1 MLFNSMNLV
10 IGGIAIVLLMVGL
23 AGQGLEMKR
32 IRESTIRD
40 EDLSSTNIFFN
51 KRNIKWFMFIG
62 AAFVLLY
69 LFEPMQP

>member
-23 AGQGLEMKR
+23 AGQGLEMKK

-40 EDLSSTNIFFN
+40 EDLSSANIFFN
-51 KRNIKWFMFIG
+51 KRNFKWFMFIS
-62 AAFVLLY
+62 ASFVIWY

>member
-1 MLFNSMNLV
+1 
-10 IGGIAIVLLMVGL
+10 MVGL

-40 EDLSSTNIFFN
+40 EDLSSVNIFFN
-51 KRNIKWFMFIG
+51 KRNIKWFMLIG